1 MSASSRRGFL
11 TSAAAVAA
19 GGGLASPVIASALAT
34 PADRRTGTLRDVEH
48 VVILMQENRAFDHYF
63 GALRGVRGF
72 DDPRPLTLPSGHS
85 VWNQP
90 RVHGSPETV
99 PPFRLNSATT
109 SAECMYSLDHSWKGR
124 HDLWKNHD
132 AWVPVKGPLTM
143 GYFTREDIPFYYA
156 LADAFTICDG
166 YHASIFGPTNPNR
179 LFLFSGTSGLTVGQ
193 NGPYNVTNAD
203 DGNWTADPAK
213 DKANVPGLDWTTYA
227 QRLETA
233 GVSWKLYQEYD
244 NFGDNS
250 LAFFKA
256 FRGPDADASLHAKG
270 RGICAGS
277 TTQNAKGSTGQ
288 HLIEAFAKDIDAGT
302 LPAVSWIVAPYGVCE
317 HPDASPG
324 LGEAFTAEIVA
335 ALAANPRVWSKTVL
349 FINYDEND
357 GFFDH
362 APPPLPAVGASMGAS
377 TVTVEG
383 EVYQG
388 QPVGLGPRVPM
399 IVVSPFSTGGWVNSQ
414 VFDHTSVLRF
424 LEARFGVKE
433 PNISSW
439 RRAITGDL
447 ISAFDF
453 SRSDAKRPTL
463 PDTSGRAAQVA
474 AACKLAKPVVPA
486 APTTARQETG
496 LRPARA
502 LPYALEIAARSGEA
516 GLTLN
521 FVNTGAAGAVFNVYQ
536 GGGGAGPW
544 FYTVEAGK
552 TLAGVWAASADTP
565 TYDLVAHG
573 PNGFLRAFRGRHGP
587 ATPQVEARYDATA
600 ERMVV
605 TVRNRGGEPLAVAIA
620 ANAYARER
628 PRLATVAAGKSV
640 SAAFGVRASAHWY
653 DIAVTLPGQPDF
665 LRRLAGHVETG
676 SPSFSDPAIGR
687 PDRPGTAQ
695 A

>member
-1 MSASSRRGFL
+1 
-11 TSAAAVAA
+11 
-19 GGGLASPVIASALAT
+19 
-34 PADRRTGTLRDVEH
+34 
-48 VVILMQENRAFDHYF
+48 MQENRAFDHYF

-72 DDPRPLTLPSGHS
+72 DDPRPLTLPSGHD
-85 VWNQP
+85 VWRQP
-90 RVHGSPETV
+90 RAPGSTQSV
-99 PPFRLNSATT
+99 SPFRLNSATT
-109 SAECMYSLDHSWKGR
+109 SAECMYSLDHSWKGK

-132 AWVPVKGPLTM
+132 AWIPVKGPLSM

-179 LFLFSGTSGLTVGQ
+179 LFLFSGTSGLSVGQ

-213 DKANVPGLDWTTYA
+213 DKASVPGLDWTTYA
-227 QRLETA
+227 QRLEAA

-256 FRGPDADASLHAKG
+256 FRGPGADASLHAKG
-270 RGICAGS
+270 RGVCAGS
-277 TTQNAKGSTGQ
+277 TAQNAKGSTGR
-288 HLIEAFAKDIDAGT
+288 HLIDAFANDVQAGT

-335 ALAANPRVWSKTVL
+335 ALAAHPRVWSKTVL

-362 APPPLPAVGASMGAS
+362 VPPPLPAVSAAMGAS
-377 TVTVEG
+377 TVAVDG
-383 EVYQG
+383 EIYQG

-433 PNISSW
+433 PNISPW
-439 RRAITGDL
+439 RRAIAGDL
-447 ISAFDF
+447 TSAFDF
-453 SRSDAKRPTL
+453 SRRDANRPSL
-463 PDTSGRAAQVA
+463 PDTSGQAERVA
-474 AACKLAKPVVPA
+474 ASCKLARPVAPA
-486 APTTARQETG
+486 APPTARQESG

-502 LPYALEIAARSGEA
+502 LPYDLEITARGEEA

-521 FVNTGAAGAVFNVYQ
+521 FVNAGAAGAVFNVYQ
-536 GGGGAGPW
+536 AGGGAGPW

-552 TLAGVWAASADTP
+552 TLAGVWARAETP

-587 ATPQVEARYDATA
+587 ATPRVEARYDAAA
-600 ERMVV
+600 ERMVI
-605 TVRNRGGEPLAVAIA
+605 TVRNRGSEPLAVAIA
-620 ANAYARER
+620 ANAYSREN
-628 PRLATVAAGKSV
+628 PRLASVAAGRSV
-640 SAAFGVRASAHWY
+640 SAAFPIRASAHWY
-653 DIAVTLPGQPDF
+653 DIAVTLPGQPEF

-676 SPSFSDPAIGR
+676 SPSFSDPAIG
-687 PDRPGTAQ
+687 
-695 A
+695 